1 MDDNEDELNKIFSI
15 IINGTKK
22 DFSNFDEPLE
32 PPKTPS
38 SKWIKSKKHKKE
50 NFYDYFKEAKELTVI
65 DKKIE
70 NLKDLIELGD
80 TYNKDD
86 EKRYVINLKALNKCI
101 EPLKELDN
109 FIGMTNIKEMILDLI
124 FFRLQNFEDN
134 NNNEMWHLVV
144 QGSPGCGKT
153 EVSKVLGRLY
163 YGLGIV
169 EKDTFVQVKRS
180 QLIGKW
186 CGHTAAQTQAIFD
199 ENEGGVIFIDEAY
212 SLGNSEQRDSF
223 TKECIDTI
231 NLNLT
236 EKKKTVVIIAGY
248 KEQLE
253 SSFFSYNPGL
263 ARRFKMRLSVDNYN
277 HIELRQIYLKKLY
290 ENEWS
295 VMNDNEEQEIPIVFF
310 EKNKNIFKFNGGD
323 MENLWSLTKITHCRR
338 VFGKEFNI
346 AKKITKE
353 DLYNALEKY
362 KENDEVKNRDENES
376 LKNYVLNTMYC

>member
-15 IINGTKK
+15 IINGTKR
-22 DFSNFDEPLE
+22 DFSDFDEPLE
-32 PPKTPS
+32 PSKNPPS
-38 SKWIKSKKHKKE
+38 SKWIKKKKHKKE
-50 NFYDYFKEAKELTVI
+50 DFYDYFKEAKELTII

-70 NLKDLIELGD
+70 NLKDLIELGE

-86 EKRYVINLKALNKCI
+86 EKRYVINLKALHKCI
-101 EPLKELDN
+101 GSLKELDN
-109 FIGMTNIKEMILDLI
+109 FIGMSNIKEMILDLI
-124 FFRLQNFEDN
+124 FLRLQNFEDN

-153 EVSKVLGRLY
+153 EVSKVLGKLY

-212 SLGNSEQRDSF
+212 SLGNTEQRDSF

-295 VMNDNEEQEIPIVFF
+295 VMNDNEEQEIPIVF
-310 EKNKNIFKFNGGD
+310 
-323 MENLWSLTKITHCRR
+323 L
-338 VFGKEFNI
+338 
-346 AKKITKE
+346 KKIKIF
-353 DLYNALEKY
+353 
-362 KENDEVKNRDENES
+362 
-376 LKNYVLNTMYC
+376 LNLMEEIWKIYGH